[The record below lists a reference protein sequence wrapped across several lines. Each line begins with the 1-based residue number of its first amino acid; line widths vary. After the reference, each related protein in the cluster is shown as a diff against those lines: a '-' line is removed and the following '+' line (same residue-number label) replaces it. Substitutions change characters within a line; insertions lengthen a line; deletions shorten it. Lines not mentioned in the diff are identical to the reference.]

1 MPTVNAS
8 DEKSVDKQLKHFKNL
23 IDINASRVNFIS
35 KFWKEN
41 KGNARKNASLLVP
54 EIDLS
59 LSNEYSPAGKSN
71 PQKEPVNTTK
81 KMEIKDNTADVL
93 ALKEVCCGLTTAEAE
108 KLLWRMSGDVQSAIG
123 LYFDS
128 KGDMLHGK
136 QTTPCKRKTPGTKLE
151 GSRKSQM
158 NITHFFKSPSK
169 SVSDERNIDE
179 KVQKTKPNTSNI
191 AATMK
196 TAAPPKENTVK
207 INPSV
212 PVDAVG
218 CAIEKYH
225 PVEHA
230 PWFAG
235 DAAPYL
241 HISRTFET
249 IENTTKR
256 LRISDMLVNAFRSI
270 LILSKDDILKAAYLF
285 LGRLAPDYV
294 GIELNI
300 GGSTVSSAITDA
312 LGISRNGIRELYT
325 SLGDLG
331 DVAAHCKR
339 KQATLIEPAPLSV
352 SRVYD
357 SFYSIASES
366 GAGSSN
372 RKKQILTKL
381 LRSSKESEIKYLV
394 RTAVANLRIRA
405 GWKSIIPALAKAIA
419 IHKKQAK
426 GDGTIDISSFP
437 DKESLN
443 QAANT
448 SLDAFYLCPNLEQ
461 LIDTMNNFDIED
473 WSTHCSLTPGIPIK
487 PMLAKISKGFEDVY
501 EQIRNEKDVLLEWKY
516 DGMRAQIHANKNGL
530 NSNSSLS
537 NTIKIFS
544 RNMEDRTSSF
554 PDMIDP
560 ILQSMGDSTSSCIL
574 DGEIV
579 AIKWNDCKS
588 TYTIRAFQ
596 DLSTRPRV
604 AGNEKIP
611 SGGLDGK
618 SEVSVCFF
626 AFDILE
632 MNGQNVA
639 NLPLRTRRNMLRE
652 ALKNLIPGQV
662 EMATGSI
669 RAISCDRADESAN
682 RDTNKEQLGLNSIK
696 NLLLESLNKGAEGL
710 MIKSLDSSYEPN
722 KRSNYWIK
730 LKKDYCDGLHDT
742 IDVVPIGAW
751 HGNGRKAG
759 WYSPFLLA
767 IWDSNTE
774 EYQSLC
780 RCISGFSDQFYKDA
794 TERLSQ
800 TIIPKKPLH
809 YKTNENPSIWFDAK
823 EVWEI
828 RGAEISISPVHGAAT
843 GQVHEERGLGL
854 RFPRFIRIRDDKT
867 PEEATDATQI
877 VDMFTSQG
885 RKTHAAR

>member
-1 MPTVNAS
+1 M
-8 DEKSVDKQLKHFKNL
+8 
-23 IDINASRVNFIS
+23 
-35 KFWKEN
+35 
-41 KGNARKNASLLVP
+41 
-54 EIDLS
+54 
-59 LSNEYSPAGKSN
+59 
-71 PQKEPVNTTK
+71 
-81 KMEIKDNTADVL
+81 
-93 ALKEVCCGLTTAEAE
+93 
-108 KLLWRMSGDVQSAIG
+108 
-123 LYFDS
+123 
-128 KGDMLHGK
+128 
-136 QTTPCKRKTPGTKLE
+136 KLE
-151 GSRKSQM
+151 GSRNSQT
-158 NITHFFKSPSK
+158 NITSFFKSPSK
-169 SVSDERNIDE
+169 TVSEDPNVD
-179 KVQKTKPNTSNI
+179 QKAQKQKKQDHALVSPVITK
-191 AATMK
+191 K
-196 TAAPPKENTVK
+196 AAPPKENNIVK
-207 INPSV
+207 IKAAIPA
-212 PVDAVG
+212 DAVG

-230 PWFAG
+230 PWSAG
-235 DAAPYL
+235 SATPYL

-256 LRISDMLVNAFRSI
+256 LKISDMLVNAFRSI
-270 LILSKDDILKAAYLF
+270 LILSKDDIIKAAYLF
-285 LGRLAPDYV
+285 LGRLAPDYK

-312 LGISRNGIRELYT
+312 LGISRNGIRELYK

-339 KQATLIEPAPLSV
+339 KQATLVEPAPLSV
-352 SRVYD
+352 SCVYD

-394 RTAVANLRIRA
+394 RTAIANLRIRA
-405 GWKSIIPALAKAIA
+405 GWRSIIPALAKAIV
-419 IHKKQAK
+419 IHKKQLQQ
-426 GDGTIDISSFP
+426 DGSIDIESLP
-437 DKESLN
+437 DKELLT

-461 LIDTMNNFDIED
+461 LIHTMSTFDTEA

-487 PMLAKISKGFEDVY
+487 PMLAKISKGFEDAI
-501 EQIRNEKDVLLEWKY
+501 EQMRDEKEALVEWKY

-530 NSNSSLS
+530 DPGVSSS
-537 NTIKIFS
+537 NTVKIFS

-554 PDMIDP
+554 PDIIEP
-560 ILQSMGDSTSSCIL
+560 ILQAMGDNVSSCIL

-579 AIKWNDCKS
+579 AIKWSDCK
-588 TYTIRAFQ
+588 TKYTIRAFQ

-604 AGNEKIP
+604 AGNESKN
-611 SGGLDGK
+611 
-618 SEVSVCFF
+618 EVSICFF

-639 NLPLRTRRNMLRE
+639 SLPLRDRRSMLRE
-652 ALKNLIPGQV
+652 ALQDLIPGQV
-662 EMATGSI
+662 ELARGSVH
-669 RAISCDRADESAN
+669 AIPCDTEKPPSDEN
-682 RDTNKEQLGLNSIK
+682 TEQLNLNSIQD
-696 NLLLESLNKGAEGL
+696 LLLESLDKGAEGL

-722 KRSNYWIK
+722 KRSNFWIK

-767 IWDSNTE
+767 IWDNNTE

-780 RCISGFSDQFYKDA
+780 RCISGFSDKFYTDA
-794 TERLSQ
+794 TERLSKAV
-800 TIIPKKPLH
+800 IPKKPVH
-809 YKTNENPSIWFDAK
+809 YRTNETPSIWFDTK

-828 RGAEISISPVHGAAT
+828 RGAEISLSPVHGAAM

-877 VDMFTSQG
+877 VDMFTAQC
-885 RKTHAAR
+885 RKTEAAL

>member
-1 MPTVNAS
+1 MNAS
-8 DEKSVDKQLKHFKNL
+8 DEKSIDKQLKHFKNL
-23 IDINASRVNFIS
+23 IDINASKVNFIS
-35 KFWKEN
+35 KFWKGN
-41 KGNARKNASLLVP
+41 KGIVKNDIEKSVD
-54 EIDLS
+54 EIDLT
-59 LSNEYSPAGKSN
+59 LNEQSPTDKSED
-71 PQKEPVNTTK
+71 QKQQNNTNQ
-81 KMEIKDNTADVL
+81 NTDSEQNVL
-93 ALKEVCCGLTTAEAE
+93 ALKEVCCGITTAEAE
-108 KLLWRMSGDVQSAIG
+108 RLLWRTSGDIQSAAG
-123 LYFDS
+123 LYFDAKNDVS
-128 KGDMLHGK
+128 NGK
-136 QTTPCKRKTPGTKLE
+136 NATPSKRKASEMKLE
-151 GSRKSQM
+151 GSRKSQT
-158 NITHFFKSPSK
+158 NITNFFKSPSK
-169 SVSDERNIDE
+169 TVSEDMTVDP
-179 KVQKTKPNTSNI
+179 KVQKQKKQYDALVSPLVKNK
-191 AATMK
+191 MG
-196 TAAPPKENTVK
+196 PPKESIVK
-207 INPSV
+207 VKAEIPA
-212 PVDAVG
+212 DAVG

-225 PVEHA
+225 PVDDA
-230 PWFAG
+230 PWSAG
-235 DAAPYL
+235 GATPYL

-256 LRISDMLVNAFRSI
+256 LKISDMLVNAFRSI
-270 LILSKDDILKAAYLF
+270 LLLSKDDIIKAAYLF
-285 LGRLAPDYV
+285 LGRLAPDYK

-312 LGISRNGIRELYT
+312 LGISRNGIRDLYK

-372 RKKQILTKL
+372 RKKQVLTKL

-394 RTAVANLRIRA
+394 RTAIANLRIRA
-405 GWKSIIPALAKAIA
+405 GWRSIIPALAKAII
-419 IHKKQAK
+419 IHKKQLQQ
-426 GDGTIDISSFP
+426 DGSIDIESFP
-437 DKESLN
+437 DKELLT

-461 LIDTMNNFDIED
+461 LIHTMTTFGTEA
-473 WSTHCSLTPGIPIK
+473 WSTHCCLTPGIPIK
-487 PMLAKISKGFEDVY
+487 PMLAKISKGFEDVL
-501 EQIRNEKDVLLEWKY
+501 EQMRDEKEALVEWKY
-516 DGMRAQIHANKNGL
+516 DGMRAQIHANKTGL
-530 NSNSSLS
+530 DPGATTS
-537 NTIKIFS
+537 NTIKVFS

-554 PDMIDP
+554 PDIIEP
-560 ILQSMGDSTSSCIL
+560 ILQAMGDKISSCIL

-579 AIKWNDCKS
+579 AIKWNDCRS

-604 AGNEKIP
+604 AGNEKNL
-611 SGGLDGK
+611 SSASNGK
-618 SEVSVCFF
+618 NEVNICFF

-632 MNGQNVA
+632 MNGQNLA
-639 NLPLRTRRNMLRE
+639 NLPLRNRRNMLRE
-652 ALKNLIPGQV
+652 TLQNLVPGQV
-662 EMATGSI
+662 ELARGSI
-669 RAISCDRADESAN
+669 HAIPCDAGKISSDENTEYLTLSKIQ
-682 RDTNKEQLGLNSIK
+682 D
-696 NLLLESLNKGAEGL
+696 LLLESLDKGAEGL

-722 KRSNYWIK
+722 KRSNFWIK

-780 RCISGFSDQFYKDA
+780 RCISGFSDKFYQDA
-794 TERLSQ
+794 TERLSKAV
-800 TIIPKKPLH
+800 IPQKPVH
-809 YKTNENPSIWFDAK
+809 YRTNEAPSIWFDTK

-828 RGAEISISPVHGAAT
+828 RGAEISLSPVHGAAM

-877 VDMFTSQG
+877 VDMFTAQG
-885 RKTHAAR
+885 RKTEAAL